1 MALVKLLANLNKIGL
16 CIMIATI
23 TVGLEGCTESKEDDP
38 EIGCEFYSLWKSEYR
53 MAVAPDGETVKVD
66 VQVPKPFVYGTTHKL
81 KGYDYLLNCP
91 AFIEGHVLT
100 YEYEPESFTYYSDDI
115 VNLVPSADGNKYLLP
130 NDDMIE
136 AGVTTLDNAT
146 EFDYKWIHVSV
157 AEDAVT
163 IKVEPNDTGEYRN
176 VTLLFLLEKKDY
188 DLFNNVIEIMQLA
201 KAG

>member
-1 MALVKLLANLNKIGL
+1 MLNLNLRSIKRFL
-16 CIMIATI
+16 AMLTVATFA
-23 TVGLEGCTESKEDDP
+23 VGLSGCTESKEDDP
-38 EIGCEFYSLWKSEYR
+38 EIGCVFYSLWKSEYR

-66 VQVPKPFVYGTTHKL
+66 VQVPRPFVYGTTHKL

-100 YEYEPESFTYYSDDI
+100 YEYEPESLTYYSDDI
-115 VNLVPSADGNKYLLP
+115 VNLVPSTDGNKYLLP
-130 NDDMIE
+130 NDNMIE

-146 EFDYKWIHVSV
+146 DFDYKWIHVSV

-163 IKVEPNDTGEYRN
+163 IKVEPNNTGEYRN

-188 DLFNNVIEIMQLA
+188 DLFNNVIEIMQPA
-201 KAG
+201 KAAG